1 MILGSA
7 AEKLIRAYTFVGL
20 WCAPPPSR
28 STACFHRFF
37 RLPRSFVRPQVA
49 SELGRLLR
57 PLKGMCHVN
66 IIPLN
71 PTAGYKGGPSM
82 ADAVNQFVEVLARN
96 GVPATPR

>member
-1 MILGSA
+1 M
-7 AEKLIRAYTFVGL
+7 
-20 WCAPPPSR
+20 
-28 STACFHRFF
+28 
-37 RLPRSFVRPQVA
+37 A

-96 GVPATPR
+96 GVPATPRWVNSENKNVSPQVLMREVSFRALCSPFCGSRWP

>member
-1 MILGSA
+1 MVGGTDHA
-7 AEKLIRAYTFVGL
+7 DAHLIFLIVVL
-20 WCAPPPSR
+20 
-28 STACFHRFF
+28 
-37 RLPRSFVRPQVA
+37 QVA

-82 ADAVNQFVEVLARN
+82 ADAVNQFVDVLARN